1 MAKKLKLSSLPS
13 VLQTEV
19 KKHLK
24 EGRTKLSQLPT
35 SLKRR
40 ILKETGEWDD
50 SDESMTLWK
59 SNLEDSVRRIE
70 DETNG
75 KLKFVS
81 VHGFDAYQGPYAIAN
96 IEGKN
101 YKVWTMTDDSNDGL
115 WIDGYKVD
123 NTSGEGKNP
132 GFQGNPYDIA
142 EMLNGNYSADHSVST
157 DPKSMH
163 GDSDITQH
171 GFSLNEVGVGPGD
184 EAYIDGEFAAM
195 LQADE
200 TYGFS
205 IKVRCAGAE
214 AKWMTIDKPKLL
226 KIIEVLKGRV

>member
-1 MAKKLKLSSLPS
+1 MNKKLKLSSLPS

-40 ILKETGEWDD
+40 ILKETGEWDE

-101 YKVWTMTDDSNDGL
+101 YKIWTMNEDGVSDEL
-115 WIDGYKVD
+115 WIEGYKVD
-123 NTSGEGKNP
+123 NTSGENSNP
-132 GFQGNPYDIA
+132 GFRGTSYEIT
-142 EMLNGNYSADHSVST
+142 EMLNGNYNADHKVSI

-171 GFSLNEVGVGPGD
+171 GFSLNEVGTGD
-184 EAYIDGEFAAM
+184 EAYIDDQFADM
-195 LQADE
+195 LQAADK
-200 TYGFS
+200 YGFN
-205 IKVRCAGAE
+205 IKIRGGGFE
-214 AKWMTIDKPKLL
+214 AKHMTISKEQLL
-226 KIIEVLKGRV
+226 AIIEVLKGRF